1 MDTMVRCATDNG
13 RLFFNCKMRKLLIYI
28 LLFTALLASATN
40 IQTLQGQFTQ
50 IREQAMFAD
59 PQESNGVFYFAAD
72 SLLRWEYTRPNSFGI
87 IVNGDNIKMIKNDKI
102 TSANNTSALRNMVG
116 MIMQTIN
123 PKDINDNQLFQI
135 QATTS
140 DDETILTLIPKKRG
154 ARSMFTNM
162 EIRLDKDGILAKQ
175 VKMTEKSGDTT
186 TIIFTNLKLNEP
198 IDNSLF

>member
-1 MDTMVRCATDNG
+1 
-13 RLFFNCKMRKLLIYI
+13 MRKLLIYI